1 MSLKTK
7 RVYDEPSPDDG
18 FRVLVDALWPRG
30 LSKEKAKIDL
40 WLKEIAPSETLR
52 NWFSHDRERWE
63 EFRSHYHEELDDKEE
78 SVLQLV
84 RAQEKGDVT
93 LLYAARDE
101 EYNNAAALK
110 DFLDKQEKAVRAA

>member
-30 LSKEKAKIDL
+30 LPKEKAKIDL
-40 WLKEIAPSETLR
+40 WLKEIAPSENLR
-52 NWFSHDRERWE
+52 NWFAHDRERWE

-78 SVLQLV
+78 FVLQLV

-93 LLYAARDE
+93 LLYAARDL

-110 DFLDKQEKAVRAA
+110 DFLDKFEKAMRAA